1 MAHGSWLMAH
11 GWPVGVKGEVKRHY
25 RVRYHQIRRRDTS

>member
-11 GWPVGVKGEVKRHY
+11 GSWLMAHGSGSGIFSIIFKFY
-25 RVRYHQIRRRDTS
+25 